1 MSLVVVLLLAATF
14 SATPSTGADETATTL
29 EVDNASADKLWKCSN
44 CPAINPAIGPLYTQ
58 QTEPIAVKLAYT
70 ILADGSVDDC
80 SVLSKSHPELD
91 DATLCGL
98 VALEQ
103 YEATAANAQRRSVR
117 RSNEFGLGPPGTSP
131 EQLTGKSPE

>member
-1 MSLVVVLLLAATF
+1 MSSIVVLLLAAAF
-14 SATPSTGADETATTL
+14 SAAPSAVADATATTV

-58 QTEPIAVKLAYT
+58 QTKPIAANLAYT

-80 SVLSKSHPELD
+80 SVLAKSDPELD
-91 DATLCGL
+91 DASLCGL

-103 YEATAANAQRRSVR
+103 YEATPANAQRRSVR
-117 RSNEFGLGPPGTSP
+117 RSNEIRLGPPGTSK
-131 EQLTGKSPE
+131 EQMTGDLSE